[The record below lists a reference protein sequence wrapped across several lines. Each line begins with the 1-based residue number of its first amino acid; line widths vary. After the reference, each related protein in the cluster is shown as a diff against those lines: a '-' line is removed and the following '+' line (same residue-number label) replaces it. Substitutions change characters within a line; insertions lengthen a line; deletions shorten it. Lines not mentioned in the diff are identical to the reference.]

1 VRRLLKNAAIEWK
14 LRVNGENGGPPV
26 AAASET
32 RVSVMRNLFS
42 RFERALSGMP
52 AVLIGV
58 AASLTS
64 IAIIVGVKSI
74 DSGAPFN

>member
-1 VRRLLKNAAIEWK
+1 M
-14 LRVNGENGGPPV
+14 LRVNGESGGPLV

-42 RFERALSGMP
+42 RFERALSDMP

>member
-1 VRRLLKNAAIEWK
+1 M
-14 LRVNGENGGPPV
+14 LRVNGESGGPLV

-42 RFERALSGMP
+42 RFVKSVSDMP

>member
-1 VRRLLKNAAIEWK
+1 
-14 LRVNGENGGPPV
+14 
-26 AAASET
+26 
-32 RVSVMRNLFS
+32 MRNLFS

-64 IAIIVGVKSI
+64 VAIIVGVKSI